1 MEEVIIVGA
10 GPCGL
15 AAAIALQ
22 DAGIDAVVIEK
33 YNIVHSIY
41 RYPAHLHFFSTPELL
56 EIGGYPF
63 PTPHEKPTRREALEY
78 YRNVAQRRK
87 LRIRPYEEATLI
99 HKTAEGWFLVETERQ
114 GIKAFYEAK
123 AVILA
128 TGYFDRPNRIGIPGE
143 DLPHVSHYFTEAHP
157 YAGTKVA
164 IIGGNN
170 SAVDAAMELARVG
183 AAPTVVYRGD
193 AGKQKIKPWVR
204 PLFES
209 AVAKGAIRMLYRSRV
224 VGIRPGFVAIESE
237 DGAATETEADFV
249 LALTGFRPDR
259 TLLGGAGAETKPDT
273 GAPVYDPETMETT
286 VKGLYVAGV
295 VASGEDANEVFIET
309 GRHHGT
315 KIVRHMLAARRC
327 DGFDAP
333 KEHNA

>member
-1 MEEVIIVGA
+1 MEDVIVVGA

-22 DAGIDAVVIEK
+22 DAGIDAVVVEK

-41 RYPAHLHFFSTPELL
+41 RYPTNLQFFSTPELL

-63 PTPHEKPTRREALEY
+63 PSPNEKPYRREALEY

-87 LRIRPYEEATLI
+87 LRIQPYEEATLI
-99 HKTAEGWFLVETERQ
+99 KKTEGGRFLVETERN
-114 GIKAFYEAK
+114 GVKRFYESR
-123 AVILA
+123 AVVVA
-128 TGYFDRPNRIGIPGE
+128 TGYFDRPNTLGIPGE
-143 DLPHVSHYFTEAHP
+143 ELPHVSHYFTEAHP
-157 YAGTKVA
+157 YADTDVV

-170 SAVDAAMELARVG
+170 SAVDAAMELSRIGAR
-183 AAPTVVYRGD
+183 PSVVYRGD
-193 AGKQKIKPWVR
+193 AERQKIKPWVR
-204 PLFES
+204 PLFEG
-209 AVAKGAIRMLYRSRV
+209 AVAKGRIRMLYRSRV
-224 VGIRPGFVAIESE
+224 VAIRPGSVTIETE
-237 DGAATETEADFV
+237 DGAAGTEPADFV

-259 TLLGGAGAETKPDT
+259 TLIGGAGAETRPDT

-286 VKGLYVAGV
+286 VSGLYVAGV

-315 KIVRHMLAARRC
+315 AIARHLLSARQ
-327 DGFDAP
+327 
-333 KEHNA
+333 

>member
-1 MEEVIIVGA
+1 MEDVIVVGA

-22 DAGIDAVVIEK
+22 DAGIGAVVIEK
-33 YNIVHSIY
+33 YNLVHSIY
-41 RYPAHLHFFSTPELL
+41 RYPTNLHFFSTPELL

-63 PTPHEKPTRREALEY
+63 PTPHDKPTRREALEY

-87 LRIRPYEEATLI
+87 LDVRPYEEATLI
-99 HKTAEGWFLVETERQ
+99 RKTAEGFFLVETERH
-114 GIKAFYEAK
+114 GIKRFYESR
-123 AVILA
+123 AVVVA
-128 TGYFDRPNRIGIPGE
+128 TGYFDRPNAIGIPGE
-143 DLPHVSHYFTEAHP
+143 ELPHVSHYFTEAHP

-170 SAVDAAMELARVG
+170 SAVDAAMELSRVG
-183 AAPTVVYRGD
+183 AEPFVVYRGD
-193 AGKQKIKPWVR
+193 AAKQKIKPWVR
-204 PLFES
+204 PLFEG
-209 AVAKGAIRMLYRSRV
+209 AVAKGAIGMLYNAQVVEIQPGRV
-224 VGIRPGFVAIESE
+224 RIRHA
-237 DGAATETEADFV
+237 DGSAETRDADFV

-259 TLLGGAGAETKPDT
+259 TLLGGAGAETKPET

-315 KIVRHMLAARRC
+315 AIARHLCAGRS
-327 DGFDAP
+327 
-333 KEHNA
+333 

>member
-1 MEEVIIVGA
+1 MEDVIVVGA

-22 DAGIDAVVIEK
+22 DAGFDAVVIEK
-33 YNIVHSIY
+33 YNLVHSIY
-41 RYPAHLHFFSTPELL
+41 RYPTNLHFFSTPQLL

-63 PTPHEKPTRREALEY
+63 PTPHDKPTRREALEY

-87 LRIRPYEEATLI
+87 LNVRPYEEATMI
-99 HKTAEGWFLVETERQ
+99 RKTSEGFFLVETERH
-114 GIKAFYEAK
+114 GIKRFYEAR
-123 AVILA
+123 AVVVA
-128 TGYFDRPNRIGIPGE
+128 TGYFDRPNTIGIPGE

-183 AAPTVVYRGD
+183 AEPFVVYRGD
-193 AGKQKIKPWVR
+193 AEKQKIKPWVR

-209 AVAKGAIRMLYRSRV
+209 AVTRGEIGMLYSSRV
-224 VGIRPGFVAIESE
+224 VDIRPGQVTIARE
-237 DGAATETEADFV
+237 DGSSATREADFV

-259 TLLGGAGAETKPDT
+259 TLIGGTGAETRPDT

-295 VASGEDANEVFIET
+295 VASGEDANEIFIES

-315 KIVRHMLAARRC
+315 AIARHLSAGRSASSS
-327 DGFDAP
+327 FI
-333 KEHNA
+333 

>member
-1 MEEVIIVGA
+1 MENILVIGA

-22 DAGIDAVVIEK
+22 DAGFEPLVIEK
-33 YNIVHSIY
+33 YNVVHSIY

-78 YRNVAQRRK
+78 YRSVAQRRK
-87 LRIRPYEEATLI
+87 LRIQPYEEAMLI
-99 HKTAEGWFLVETERQ
+99 RKTSEGRFLVETERR
-114 GIKAFYEAK
+114 GVKKYYEAP
-123 AVILA
+123 AVVVA
-128 TGYFDRPNRIGIPGE
+128 TGYFDRPNWIGIPGE
-143 DLPHVSHYFTEAHP
+143 ELPHVSHYFDEAHP

-170 SAVDAAMELARVG
+170 SAVDAAMELVRVG
-183 AAPTVVYRGD
+183 AEPTVVYRGD
-193 AGKQKIKPWVR
+193 AEKQRIKPWVR

-209 AVAKGAIRMLYRSRV
+209 AVAKGAIRMLYQSRIVDIKPDV
-224 VGIRPGFVAIESE
+224 VTIERE
-237 DGAATETEADFV
+237 DGTRETAEADFV

-259 TLLGGAGAETKPDT
+259 TLLAGSGAATKPDT
-273 GAPVYDPETMETT
+273 GAPVFDPDTMETT
-286 VKGLYVAGV
+286 VPGLYVAGV
-295 VASGEDANEVFIET
+295 VASGEDANEIFIET

-315 KIVRHMLAARRC
+315 KIARHLSAERQ
-327 DGFDAP
+327 
-333 KEHNA
+333 